1 MNPPT
6 MSSVPEA
13 IRSAF
18 AAHRLTAEQIRAA
31 TRTIPQVLQHT
42 PMLTAPALSRRLGC
56 AISLKDESS
65 GALGSFK
72 GRGVEHFLETRD
84 DDPDID
90 LVCASAGNFGLALAA
105 ACQRRGR
112 TATVFVAQT
121 ASAYKVQ
128 RIRDC
133 GVRIVIAGN
142 DFDAAKDAA
151 RRFASDNHQRF
162 VEDGAE
168 RAISAG
174 AGTIALEMLDTD
186 AGFDAILVPLGNG
199 ALLAGMGCW
208 IRSRA
213 PALRIIGVV
222 AAGAPIMAE
231 CLRLGGV
238 VAAASSH
245 GVATIAD
252 GIAVRVPVPE
262 AVEDLRGRVD
272 EVLIVDDD
280 ALRHAMTW
288 LLQDCG
294 LKVEP
299 SAAAGIAAIAAHRQ
313 QFSGQRVATV
323 ITGANIAPY

>member
-1 MNPPT
+1 

-13 IRSAF
+13 IRTAPP
-18 AAHRLTAEQIRAA
+18 APRLTAGHIHAA
-31 TRTIPQVLQHT
+31 TRTIPGVLQNT
-42 PMLTAPALSRRLGC
+42 PMLPAPALSQRLGC
-56 AISLKDESS
+56 AITLKDECS

-72 GRGVEHFLETRD
+72 GRGVEHFLATRD

-105 ACQRRGR
+105 ASQRRGR
-112 TATVFVAQT
+112 AATVFVAQT

-133 GVRIVIAGN
+133 GARIIVAGI
-142 DFDAAKDAA
+142 DFDAAKEAA
-151 RRFASDNHQRF
+151 RRFASDNGQRF

-168 RAISAG
+168 LAISAG
-174 AGTIALEMLDTD
+174 AGTIALEMLAAD
-186 AGFDAILVPLGNG
+186 ATFDAVLVPLGNG

-213 PALRIIGVV
+213 PALRIVGVV

-231 CLRLGGV
+231 CLRLGRV
-238 VAAASSH
+238 VAAPPDQSI
-245 GVATIAD
+245 ATIAD

-280 ALRHAMTW
+280 ALRDAMTW
-288 LLQDCG
+288 LQQDCG
-294 LKVEP
+294 LNVES
-299 SAAAGIAAIAAHRQ
+299 SAAAGIAAIAMHRQ
-313 QFSGQRVATV
+313 HFTGQRLATV
-323 ITGANIAPY
+323 ITGANVAPY

>member
-1 MNPPT
+1 MV
-6 MSSVPEA
+6 SVPER
-13 IRSAF
+13 IHTAF
-18 AAHRLTAEQIRAA
+18 AAPRLTAAHIQAA
-31 TRTIPQVLQHT
+31 TRTIPAVLQHT
-42 PMLTAPALSRRLGC
+42 PLLPAPALSRRLGC
-56 AISLKDESS
+56 AITLKDESS

-72 GRGVEHFLETRD
+72 GRGVEHFLATRD
-84 DDPDID
+84 DDPGVD

-112 TATVFVAQT
+112 SATVFVAQT

-128 RIRDC
+128 RIRDS
-133 GVRIVIAGN
+133 GARIIVAGA

-151 RRFASDNHQRF
+151 RRFASDNNQRF

-168 RAISAG
+168 LAISAG
-174 AGTIALEMLDTD
+174 AGTIALEMFAADP
-186 AGFDAILVPLGNG
+186 AFDAIVVPLGNG

-208 IRSRA
+208 IRSQA

-231 CLRLGGV
+231 CLRQGRV
-238 VAAASSH
+238 VSPPSQL

-272 EVLIVDDD
+272 DVLIVDDD
-280 ALRHAMTW
+280 ALREAMVW
-288 LLQDCG
+288 LQQDSG
-294 LKVEP
+294 LTVEP
-299 SAAAGIAAIAAHRQ
+299 AAAAGVAAIAAHRQ
-313 QFSGQRVATV
+313 HFAGQRVATV
-323 ITGANIAPY
+323 ITGANVAPY